1 MSGYQ
6 DRFDAARYAN
16 DQGVSLTLRGL
27 PAPQGTLTLPERLFG
42 RAQQIGAA
50 YELHVLPLIDY
61 YDEVR
66 LNKDQL
72 KGLQDELTFIRSVV
86 NDPLLDTYIQA
97 VQQLVLTGVRSARN
111 VELMVEGP

>member
-1 MSGYQ
+1 MSEYQ
-6 DRFDAARYAN
+6 DRFDAALYTK

-27 PAPQGTLTLPERLFG
+27 PAPEGSFTMPERIFE
-42 RAQQIGAA
+42 RAQQIAAA

-72 KGLQDELTFIRSVV
+72 KSLQDELAFIRSVV
-86 NDPLLDTYIQA
+86 NDPLLDTYIQGA
-97 VQQLVLTGVRSARN
+97 QQLVLTGLRTGRN
-111 VELMVEGP
+111 VELVVEGP